1 MSTLKPTNITVDRN
15 TRVVIIEWSDHHS
28 SSYPLSLLRY
38 ACPCAECRGGHER
51 MGSQPDTKVFSL
63 PDEDSPKTTIRSLE
77 AVGTYAITVEW
88 LDGHNYGIY
97 NWQYLRALCPC
108 QECRLDM

>member
-15 TRVVIIEWSDHHS
+15 TRVVIIEWSDRHS
-28 SSYPLSLLRY
+28 SSYPFSLLRY

-51 MGSQPDTKVFSL
+51 MGSQPDPEVFAL
-63 PDEDSPKTTIRSLE
+63 PDDDSPMTNIRSLE
-77 AVGTYAITVEW
+77 AVGTYAMTIEW

-108 QECRLDM
+108 QDCRLDM